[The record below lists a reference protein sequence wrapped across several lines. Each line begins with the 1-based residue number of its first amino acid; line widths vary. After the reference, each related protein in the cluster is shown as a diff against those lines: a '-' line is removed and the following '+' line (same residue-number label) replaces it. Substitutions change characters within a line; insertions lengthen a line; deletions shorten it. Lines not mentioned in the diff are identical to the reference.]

1 MQVMNPVAPPSQSE
15 VAPVVVQPEV
25 VSQSEVVVEKPKE
38 ETIADKYELAVQT
51 RDPMAMMQVAQ
62 ASFGTP
68 VADIAIDA
76 AKNIH
81 KSNQVFDSLV
91 KPIEEAGGINTPEG
105 RLKMADTWKTVKD
118 NPKWGTALVEHL
130 LGNPDARLQ
139 VTGGT
144 VKTKITYADN
154 GDQLEE
160 HVNELGQREKVINV
174 TTQRELSPQ
183 EYSKIGGG
191 RTSLENTLARK
202 AQLENQKQNLD
213 EFNKNQKATGA
224 WAAAA
229 PELNT
234 LYEQKQNMLKQLA
247 GSGLNNKQLE
257 ELSSFTTRQ
266 IGSSQSMSKGFS
278 DLDQFVRSRG
288 TNVEESVKKGAQA
301 AASRLGL
308 RLNADGSVTNSKGEK
323 VDSNSLNQ
331 LQKSFSENNSSEQ
344 NFAQTQEQ
352 LAKNMVYKNLG
363 LKEKQI
369 FDSILEI
376 DRRIEGK
383 TGKLSSE
390 YGQPSFLIAPA
401 AMGVADQ
408 FARAE
413 VQAIQGRFNS
423 AAVQEY
429 EAWKAQQLKNY
440 PADQVPSPN
449 ELERAFTKTQRYID
463 LKDKFMQE
471 SMDTRK
477 RVIEAFPEGNEP
489 SAAAPKQP
497 RIAPEKPRSSP
508 SEKGE
513 AEDKRAKLR
522 AQFRSQ

>member
-1 MQVMNPVAPPSQSE
+1 MQVMNPVVPPSQSE
-15 VAPVVVQPEV
+15 VAPVVVQSDV
-25 VSQSEVVVEKPKE
+25 TVEQPKKE
-38 ETIADKYELAVQT
+38 SISDKYELAVQS
-51 RDPMAMMQVAQ
+51 RDPLAMMQVAQ
-62 ASFGTP
+62 AAFGTP
-68 VADIAIDA
+68 VADVAIDA

-105 RLKMADTWKTVKD
+105 RVKMADTWKTVKD
-118 NPKWGTALVEHL
+118 HPKWGTALVEHL
-130 LGNPDARLQ
+130 LGNPNARLQ

-144 VKTKITYADN
+144 VKPVVTYD
-154 GDQLEE
+154 DQGRMLQQYQ
-160 HVNELGQREKVINV
+160 NELGEIVKVV
-174 TTQRELSPQ
+174 EVGSQRELSPS
-183 EYSKIGGG
+183 EYAKVGGG

-229 PELNT
+229 PELND
-234 LYEQKQNMLKQLA
+234 LYQQKQDMLKQLH
-247 GSGLNNKQLE
+247 GSGLNDKQLE

-266 IGSSQSMSKGFS
+266 IGASQSMSKGFS

-308 RLNADGSVTNSKGEK
+308 RITADGSVVNTKGEK
-323 VDSNSLNQ
+323 VDSNALNQ
-331 LQKSFSENNSSEQ
+331 LQKTFSENNSAEQ
-344 NFAQTQEQ
+344 NYSQTQEQ

-376 DRRIEGK
+376 DRRIENK

-390 YGQPSFLIAPA
+390 YGQPSFLVAPS

-423 AAVQEY
+423 AAIQEFQ
-429 EAWKAQQLKNY
+429 AWKAEQLKNY
-440 PADQVPSPN
+440 PAGQVPSPS
-449 ELERAFTKTQRYID
+449 ELEQAFTKTSIYKD
-463 LKDKFMQE
+463 LKSKFMEE
-471 SMDTRK
+471 SMNTRK
-477 RVIEAFPEGNEP
+477 RVIEAFPESNAP

-497 RIAPEKPRSSP
+497 RITPETPRNSP

>member
-25 VSQSEVVVEKPKE
+25 VEQPKE
-38 ETIADKYELAVQT
+38 DSIASKYELAVQS

-76 AKNIH
+76 AKNIY
-81 KSNQVFDSLV
+81 KSNQVFDGLV

-105 RLKMADTWKTVKD
+105 RVKIADTWKTVKD
-118 NPKWGTALVEHL
+118 HPKWGSAFMEHL
-130 LGNPDARLQ
+130 LGNPNARLQ

-144 VKTKITYADN
+144 VKPVVRYDDKGRMLQQY
-154 GDQLEE
+154 E
-160 HVNELGQREKVINV
+160 NELGEIEKVV
-174 TTQRELSPQ
+174 VVETQQTLSPA
-183 EYSKIGGG
+183 EYAKVGGG

-229 PELNT
+229 PELNS

-266 IGSSQSMSKGFS
+266 VGSSQSMSKGFS

-288 TNVEESVKKGAQA
+288 TNVEESVKKSAQA

-308 RLNADGSVTNSKGEK
+308 RIGVDGSVTNSKGEK

-352 LAKNMVYKNLG
+352 LAKNMVYKNLN

-369 FDSILEI
+369 FDSILEV

-383 TGKLSSE
+383 VGKLTADYS
-390 YGQPSFLIAPA
+390 QPSFLVAPA

-429 EAWKAQQLKNY
+429 EAWKSQQLKNY

-477 RVIEAFPEGNEP
+477 RVIEASPEGNEP
-489 SAAAPKQP
+489 SAIAPKQP
-497 RIAPEKPRSSP
+497 KIKRDEPRNSP
-508 SEKGE
+508 TKEGE

-522 AQFRSQ
+522 EQFRSK